1 MTAVM
6 HCLADQEPAI
16 VAEGASARLTEI
28 PPDVMSR
35 QKNIFSLH
43 LTITVSIFNFLGC
56 LGET

>member
-35 QKNIFSLH
+35 QYIFSLH